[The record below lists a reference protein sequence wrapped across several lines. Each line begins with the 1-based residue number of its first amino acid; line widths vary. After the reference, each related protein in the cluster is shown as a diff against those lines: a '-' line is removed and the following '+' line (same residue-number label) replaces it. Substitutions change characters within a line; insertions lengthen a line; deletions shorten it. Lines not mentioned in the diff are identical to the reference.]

1 LQSFCPL
8 HIDLKNRNCL
18 VIGGGKVAWR
28 KVKVLFSYRAKV
40 TVVSPKLSPD
50 LQSALDEGN
59 LEYIADTYRP
69 AYLKDRFIVICATH
83 NAEVNREAADA
94 CMDQGILVNSVSEP
108 DKCTFFF
115 PAVMKKGLLSLSIST
130 AGSSP
135 ALARR
140 IRDQLEEN
148 LPPEYGELVSFL
160 HEVRPV
166 VIKRIGDKKRRK
178 ELLEYLAGEEF
189 LSRFKSLQHSEVS
202 ELVEKMILEIEDK
215 GCERDREVSG

>member
-1 LQSFCPL
+1 LQTFCPL

-28 KVKVLFSYRAKV
+28 KVKVLLSYRAKV
-40 TVVSPKLSPD
+40 TVVSPQLCPD
-50 LQSALDEGN
+50 LQGALDEGN

-69 AYLKDRFIVICATH
+69 AYLKDKFIVICATD

-94 CMDQGILVNSVSEP
+94 CMNQGILVNTVSEP

-115 PAVMKKGLLSLSIST
+115 PAVTKKGLLTLSIST

-140 IRDQLEEN
+140 IRAQLEEN

-189 LSRFKSLQHSEVS
+189 LSRFKSLQHSEAS

-215 GCERDREVSG
+215 GCEGDREVSG